1 MAAGCP
7 LTCMDACSCPLC
19 NTSGPIFSELKKTSP
34 RYCGVS
40 VCINPLLRR
49 AANFNAENRP
59 SEAVFE
65 QALSSWRQ
73 LCGRANGVCNNGT
86 CSEAYCTDS
95 VDAPCEQTSG
105 PSIQS
110 QWLLS
115 FYIVL
120 SISLYTAASS
130 AASSATSSPND
141 NDNYSSNPS
150 GLKSVGSSSLSG
162 PPSRLALTQLGVLVV
177 SVCLTLLLPMFTISV
192 DDVLVESEIPDATA
206 QYTVTCY
213 AYQGGRR
220 LPSCFPMFWGQIPDP
235 HVSHWYLAL
244 HTSLVSGSKSS
255 FGIWL

>member
-1 MAAGCP
+1 MTLEWPPCGCRSLEAYDSIRRELLVAAGCP
-7 LTCMDACSCPLC
+7 LTCIDACSCPLC
-19 NTSGPIFSELKKTSP
+19 NTSGPIFSELKKASP
-34 RYCGVS
+34 RYCGAIE
-40 VCINPLLRR
+40 CTNPLLRR

-130 AASSATSSPND
+130 AASSATSSAASPATD
-141 NDNYSSNPS
+141 SDISDPS
-150 GLKSVGSSSLSG
+150 GSKSDGSFSLLG
-162 PPSRLALTQLGVLVV
+162 PPSRLALVQLGVLVV
-177 SVCLTLLLPMFTISV
+177 AVCLVLLLPMFTISV

-213 AYQGGRR
+213 AYQGDRR
-220 LPSCFPMFWGQIPDP
+220 LPSYCQN
-235 HVSHWYLAL
+235 
-244 HTSLVSGSKSS
+244 TSG
-255 FGIWL
+255 